1 MCFGEAGMM
10 FDTDVLIF
18 VQRGNTKAARLID
31 QTEERKISVQ
41 TILELLQSARNKE
54 QHRVIQ
60 KFITDFGFSI
70 LPFTENIGH
79 RAMVYI
85 EEYGLSSGLRAG
97 DAIVAAT
104 ASENRERFC
113 TANMKH
119 FRNIKNLD
127 LYQFRP

>member
-1 MCFGEAGMM
+1 MM

-18 VQRGNTKAARLID
+18 VQKGNTKAARLID

-70 LPFTENIGH
+70 LPYYREYRTQG
-79 RAMVYI
+79 
-85 EEYGLSSGLRAG
+85 YGLYRRIWSLFGIKGWRCNCSCDSFGKQG
-97 DAIVAAT
+97 AA
-104 ASENRERFC
+104 
-113 TANMKH
+113 
-119 FRNIKNLD
+119 
-127 LYQFRP
+127 LYSKYEALQEH